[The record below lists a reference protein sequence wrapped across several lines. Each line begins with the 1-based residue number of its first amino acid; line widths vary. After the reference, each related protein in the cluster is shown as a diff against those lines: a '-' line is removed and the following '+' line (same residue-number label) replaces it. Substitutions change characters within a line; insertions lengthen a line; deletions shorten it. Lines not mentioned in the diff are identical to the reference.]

1 MSHQVFWFFFTR
13 SFNRRRLRSRSAGTS
28 SSLSRVHQGLGGGGG
43 LFPVLFGPERIRIRD
58 ELTVVVPVTD
68 EPKKKEIHV
77 MIKAEGIKARLD
89 SSSSSSSS
97 SSFRRPLTASP
108 ESLIKFY

>member
-1 MSHQVFWFFFTR
+1 M
-13 SFNRRRLRSRSAGTS
+13 
-28 SSLSRVHQGLGGGGG
+28 
-43 LFPVLFGPERIRIRD
+43 FPVLFGPERIRIRD

-97 SSFRRPLTASP
+97 FRRPLTASP